1 MLIYVTQTVTKFVLN
16 VILINEKTISIP
28 SAINKAPKIRGRIN
42 YILNPLKFGSLI
54 STNKIA
60 ESIWRAKR
68 NKN

>member
-1 MLIYVTQTVTKFVLN
+1 MKKLLGILVLGLVWCSTSNANHALNQTKET
-16 VILINEKTISIP
+16 
-28 SAINKAPKIRGRIN
+28 RGGIN